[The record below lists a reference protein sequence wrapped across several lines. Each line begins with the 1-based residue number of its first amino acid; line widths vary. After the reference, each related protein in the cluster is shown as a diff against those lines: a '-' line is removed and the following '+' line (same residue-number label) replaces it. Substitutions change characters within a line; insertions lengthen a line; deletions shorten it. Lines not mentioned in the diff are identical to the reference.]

1 MLKSFKKIKRKTYE
15 SQSKLQEDTLN
26 DEIKKQKEALRL
38 ANEKRFKSYANA
50 CYALK
55 EAEDKK
61 DATQNKS
68 IRSDLKS
75 INKTLVPDHHL
86 DRIRE
91 IADMTGYDS
100 DDDGN
105 YNAYER
111 ARNNDLKIKYLREH

>member
-1 MLKSFKKIKRKTYE
+1 ML
-15 SQSKLQEDTLN
+15 
-26 DEIKKQKEALRL
+26 
-38 ANEKRFKSYANA
+38 
-50 CYALK
+50 LK

-61 DATQNKS
+61 RRLQQNKS

-75 INKTLVPDHHL
+75 INKTLVNNCDHHL

-91 IADMTGYDS
+91 IVRDMTGYDS